1 MPRRT
6 LLRRLAAG
14 IGIAA
19 AFTLPCSVRAA
30 DPYEINVITSLT
42 GQSALGGKQVSD
54 SLRIIE
60 TRVNQSG
67 GIAGRP
73 IRFIIQDDQ
82 TNPQIAVSLANAILA
97 KHAPVIL
104 GPQITATCNAVFPLL
119 VDGPV
124 MWCFS
129 PGFHPPKDGFGFSS
143 NASTAALLQTTV
155 RYFHAL
161 GLNKLGLIATTDAT
175 GQDGERT
182 LDAALAGRDV
192 AGMTVVDREHFNVS
206 DISVAAQMAHLKA
219 SGAQAIVAWATLTP
233 LGTVLRGA
241 NEAGL
246 DLPIAT
252 TNANASAAQLRG
264 YASFIPKTL
273 LIAAMFNQ
281 VPDQLPPGPIKRKVE
296 QFYEDYKT
304 LLGFAPEGSANLAW
318 DSTYIILDAVKRYGP
333 SVTAR
338 QIRDYVESLH
348 GWVGINGVYDFR
360 DGSQRGLSDRDVLM
374 TQWDPV
380 RNTFVGVSKAGGLP

>member
-1 MPRRT
+1 MARIIT
-6 LLRRLAAG
+6 VIGILAALVCFPG
-14 IGIAA
+14 S
-19 AFTLPCSVRAA
+19 LRAA

-54 SLRIIE
+54 SLRVIE
-60 TRVNQSG
+60 TRVNQAG

-73 IRFIIQDDQ
+73 IRFAIQDDQ
-82 TNPQIAVSLANAILA
+82 TNPQIAVSLMNAIIA
-97 KHAPVIL
+97 KNAPVIL
-104 GPQITATCNAVFPLL
+104 GPQITATCNAVFPL
-119 VDGPV
+119 VQDGPV

-129 PGFHPPKDGFGFSS
+129 PGFHPPKDSFGFSS

-161 GLNKLGLIATTDAT
+161 GLTKLALIATTDAT

-182 LDAALAGRDV
+182 LDAALTAREV
-192 AGMTVVDREHFNVS
+192 QGMTIVAREHFNVT

-219 SGAQAIVAWATLTP
+219 SGAQALIAWATLTP

-252 TNANASAAQLRG
+252 TNANASAAQLKG

-281 VPDQLPPGPIKRKVE
+281 VPDQVPNGPIKRKVD
-296 QFYEDYKT
+296 QFYGDYKA

-318 DSTYIILDAVKRYGP
+318 DSTYIVLEAIKKIGP
-333 SVTAR
+333 GATAR
-338 QIRDYVESLH
+338 QIHDYIEGLH
-348 GWVGINGVYDFR
+348 GWIGVNGIYDFR
-360 DGSQRGLSDRDVLM
+360 DGSQRGLSAQDVLM
-374 TQWDPV
+374 TRWDPAK
-380 RNTFVGVSKAGGLP
+380 NGFVGVSKAGGLP

>member
-1 MPRRT
+1 MARRT
-6 LLRRLAAG
+6 TLRLLAAG
-14 IGIAA
+14 IGIGAA
-19 AFTLPCSVRAA
+19 LALPRSVRAE

-54 SLRIIE
+54 SLHVIE
-60 TRVNQSG
+60 TRFNQTG

-73 IRFIIQDDQ
+73 IRFVIEDDQ

-97 KHAPVIL
+97 KNAPVIL

-119 VDGPV
+119 ADGPV

-129 PGFHPPKDGFGFSS
+129 PGFHPPGGSFGFSS

-161 GLNKLGLIATTDAT
+161 GLTKLGLIATTDAT

-182 LDAALAGRDV
+182 LDAALATQ
-192 AGMTVVDREHFNVS
+192 ASGMTIVDRERFNVT
-206 DISVAAQMAHLKA
+206 DISVAAQMAHLKG
-219 SGAQAIVAWATLTP
+219 SGAQALIAWATLTP

-252 TNANASAAQLRG
+252 TNANASAAQLKG

-273 LIAAMFNQ
+273 LIASMFNQ
-281 VPDQLPPGPIKRKVE
+281 VPDQLPAGPIKRKVQ
-296 QFYEDYKT
+296 QFYGDYQA

-318 DSTYIILDAVKRYGP
+318 DSTFIVLDAIKKYGTG
-333 SVTAR
+333 VTAR
-338 QIRDYVESLH
+338 QIRDYIEGLH
-348 GWVGINGVYDFR
+348 GWIGINGAYDFR

-374 TQWDPV
+374 TRWDPA
-380 RNTFVGVSKAGGLP
+380 RNAFVGVSKAGGIP